1 MKFQGSQSKGLKF
14 HSFWKDSFFLISTL
28 VTILL
33 FAGNAYA
40 SHPLITD
47 DTGTQGKGHVEFE
60 TGVEYGHEKESGVTE
75 DTTEIVPV
83 LAYGITDTMDIEL
96 CVPYQFTRVKEA
108 GMKTTEDGF
117 SDVEIDLKWCFYEKD
132 GLSFALR
139 PLISFP
145 TGDNEKGLGAGKVGY
160 SLLLFITKE
169 IKPLSIDVNLGYKR
183 NENKLDERED
193 IWHASLSPRFEVA
206 KGINVV
212 ADIGME
218 TNPDK
223 SSDTHPVFLLGGI
236 IYSISKHL
244 DMDIGLKGGLNKP
257 ETDYSILAGIT
268 FRY

>member
-33 FAGNAYA
+33 FAGNAFA

-60 TGVEYGHEKESGVTE
+60 VGVEHSHEKENGVTE
-75 DTTEIVPV
+75 GTTEIVPV

-96 CVPYQFTRVKEA
+96 CVPYQFIRVKET
-108 GMKTTEDGF
+108 GMKTTEDGL
-117 SDVEIDLKWCFYEKD
+117 SNVEIDLKWRFYEKD

-139 PLISFP
+139 PLISLP
-145 TGDNEKGLGAGKVGY
+145 TGDHEKGLGAGKVGY

-193 IWHASLSPRFEVA
+193 IWHASLSPRLEVA

-223 SSDTHPVFLLGGI
+223 FSDTHPVFLLGGI

-257 ETDYSILAGIT
+257 ETDYSMLAGMT